1 MPSVLMPAARDYLSF
16 AIGLLKVFG
25 VAFQLPLV
33 LVLLNRI
40 GVLRR
45 SVAVRMRRYAIV
57 MIVAAAAM
65 LTPPDVVSQIILAL
79 PMWALFEISIL
90 FMRRDQ

>member
-1 MPSVLMPAARDYLSF
+1 MPAAREYLAF

-33 LVLLNRI
+33 LVLLNRV
-40 GVLRR
+40 GVLRC

-57 MIVAAAAM
+57 IIVATAAV
-65 LTPPDVVSQIILAL
+65 LTPPDIVSQVVLAV
-79 PMWALFEISIL
+79 PMWALFEISLL
-90 FMRRDQ
+90 FMRRD

>member
-1 MPSVLMPAARDYLSF
+1 M
-16 AIGLLKVFG
+16 
-25 VAFQLPLV
+25 

-57 MIVAAAAM
+57 MIVVAAAM